1 LEYKAISIGRNSKQ
15 VNEFLEKNYKEG
27 QSKDESLKLVAKALL
42 DVVES
47 GSKNIDLVL
56 IERGLI
62 TFLKPE
68 EVDAIVSKL
77 S

>member
-1 LEYKAISIGRNSKQ
+1 MEYKAISIGRNSKQ